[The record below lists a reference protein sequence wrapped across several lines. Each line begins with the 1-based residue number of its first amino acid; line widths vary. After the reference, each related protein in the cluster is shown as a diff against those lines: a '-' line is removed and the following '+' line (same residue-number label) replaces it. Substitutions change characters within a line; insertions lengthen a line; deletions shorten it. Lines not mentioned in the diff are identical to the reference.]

1 MTSGTPT
8 KSYQRAGKEWTR
20 REVYDILE
28 HVTDMAKKQGVRF
41 GIGEDDAGRIIVCP
55 EESLP
60 RDVLRICSTTV
71 PKSAGR
77 LEIEWEI
84 EDYSPWGLSHT
95 NERLQADDAV
105 SRVLDHLTYGIVE
118 DGPLWDMTGG
128 IAQLKSALDGARL
141 MQKRHGGRLICGIKR
156 SRRNEE
162 WGEVVAIS
170 QMSKRQEFIEP
181 LAAVISDDG
190 VSMLNR
196 PQHMARLRPDSRSDD
211 LDKAWSDV
219 RERITRRIYHGVLG
233 LDPLLYGVLEAGR
246 NGIKVLQDEMTDR
259 AIICRARAHSCIIR
273 ISVNRYGHLLCAYG
287 PDRDKAASITS
298 ITIDSKSLWDGDKI
312 SKGAVA
318 KSAQYVVREFSRL
331 QPFMPNSDRMDAFRS
346 FPGPEENYPSP
357 PTPHP
362 GGPSTLPI
370 VCHALDMTTRVFY
383 AS

>member
-1 MTSGTPT
+1 MAPGTPT

-28 HVTDMAKKQGVRF
+28 HVTDMTKKQGVKF
-41 GIGEDDAGRIIVCP
+41 VIGEDDEGRIMACP

-60 RDVLRICSTTV
+60 RDVLRVCSTSPET
-71 PKSAGR
+71 AGHQG
-77 LEIEWEI
+77 IEWEI
-84 EDYSPWGLSHT
+84 EAYSHWGLSHT
-95 NERLQADDAV
+95 NEHLQADDAV

-128 IAQLKSALDGARL
+128 LAQLKSALDGARL

-170 QMSKRQEFIEP
+170 QMSKRPEFIEP

-211 LDKAWSDV
+211 PDKAWSDV
-219 RERITRRIYHGVLG
+219 RDRITYRIYHGG
-233 LDPLLYGVLEAGR
+233 WRFAALLYGVFEAGR
-246 NGIKVLQDEMTDR
+246 GGTKVLQDEMADM
-259 AIICRARAHSCIIR
+259 AIICGARARHGGGIIR

-287 PDRDKAASITS
+287 PDRGKAANTTGIA
-298 ITIDSKSLWDGDKI
+298 IDTKRFWDVDRI
-312 SKGAVA
+312 SRDAVA

-331 QPFMPNSDRMDAFRS
+331 RPFMPDPGKQFGDPS
-346 FPGPEENYPSP
+346 FPGPEENYP
-357 PTPHP
+357 PHP
-362 GGPSTLPI
+362 GGSDAFPI
-370 VCHALDMTTRVFY
+370 VRHDFGMLGARVLFDAL
-383 AS
+383 